1 MVSRVQVAH
10 ELAQRLTHERS
21 KVVREAAAWLVTTG
35 RVRQA
40 RYLARDVA
48 GILADKGYVLVRVTS
63 ARPLDDAARG
73 SLETYIREQTGA
85 RELELETT
93 VDAAV
98 IGGVQIETPLA
109 GLDATV
115 HTKLVRYAEGVIS

>member
-10 ELAQRLTHERS
+10 ELAERLARERI

-63 ARPLDDAARG
+63 ARPLSEAARG
-73 SLETYIREQTGA
+73 SLESFIREQTGA
-85 RELELETT
+85 HEIELETA
-93 VDAAV
+93 VDATV
-98 IGGVQIETPLA
+98 ISGVHIETPLA

-115 HTKLVRYAEGVIS
+115 HTKLVRYA